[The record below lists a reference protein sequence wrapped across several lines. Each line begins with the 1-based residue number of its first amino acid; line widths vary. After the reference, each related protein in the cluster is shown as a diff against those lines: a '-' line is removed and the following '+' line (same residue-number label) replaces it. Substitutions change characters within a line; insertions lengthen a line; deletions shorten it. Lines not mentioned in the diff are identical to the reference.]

1 MALTDTQ
8 ISIVKS
14 TAPVLKEHGEAITT
28 VFYHNLIT
36 ENPSLKNIFSL
47 TSQSTGAQPRALAH
61 AVLAYATYIDN
72 LPALSHAVARIAHK
86 HVSLQVEPAQ
96 YAIVGQYLIQA
107 IGQVLG
113 SAATPEIVDAWT
125 AAYGVLA
132 DVFIG
137 TEGKMYEENEKRDH
151 WKGWRKFKIS
161 KKVAES
167 ENIASFYLQPVD
179 VDGPKKKLPAYKP
192 GQYVSVQVLVPSL
205 GHLQSRQYSLSEAPK
220 EEEGGMEEY
229 RISVKKEE
237 GEGEAGVPGL
247 ISNFLHGLQEGAE
260 VEVSHPQGEF
270 YVDPADKTKE
280 GAPVVLIS
288 VGVGATPLMAILKS
302 LVQAASSSSVKR
314 PVSWIHASRSSSVQ
328 PFGDEVRR
336 IVKENPDQVSAH
348 VFLKTVAGTDQAGV
362 HYDFA
367 DTRMDLSKL
376 DGERDLH
383 LADKRTEHYI
393 CGPETFM
400 VEIRKV
406 LVGLGVERSNVHLE
420 LFATGD
426 VADE

>member
-1 MALTDTQ
+1 MTLTDAQ

-14 TAPVLKEHGEAITT
+14 TAPVLKQHGEAIAT

-72 LPALSHAVARIAHK
+72 LAALSHAVARIAHK

-113 SAATPEIVDAWT
+113 DAATPDIVDAWT

-137 TEGKMYEENEKRDH
+137 TEGKMYEENEKKDH
-151 WKGWRKFKIS
+151 WKGWRKFRIARKVEESQNIS
-161 KKVAES
+161 
-167 ENIASFYLQPVD
+167 SFYLKPVD
-179 VDGPKKKLPAYKP
+179 GETLPTYLP
-192 GQYVSVQVLVPSL
+192 GQYVSVQVLVPKL
-205 GHLQSRQYSLSEAPK
+205 GHLQSRQYSLSEAPRQ
-220 EEEGGMEEY
+220 GGMEEY
-229 RISVKKEE
+229 RISVKREE
-237 GEGEAGVPGL
+237 GAEGEAGVPGL
-247 ISNFLHGLQEGAE
+247 ISNFLHGMQEGGE

-270 YVDPADKTKE
+270 YVDPADASKE
-280 GAPVVLIS
+280 GVPVVLIS

-302 LVQAASSSSVKR
+302 LVQGDVKRR
-314 PVSWIHASRSSSVQ
+314 PVSWIHASRSSSTQ
-328 PFGDEVRR
+328 PFGEEVRR
-336 IVKENPDQVSAH
+336 IVKENPEQVSAH

-376 DGERDLH
+376 DGARDLH
-383 LADKRTEHYI
+383 LADKRTDYYI

-406 LVGLGVERSNVHLE
+406 LVGLGVERSKVHLE

>member
-1 MALTDTQ
+1 MTLTDAQ

-14 TAPVLKEHGEAITT
+14 TAPVLKQHGEAITT

-36 ENPSLKNIFSL
+36 ENPSLKNIFSI

-72 LPALSHAVARIAHK
+72 LAALSHAVARIAHK

-113 SAATPEIVDAWT
+113 DAATPDIVDAWT

-137 TEGKMYEENEKRDH
+137 TEGKMYKENEKKDH
-151 WKGWRKFKIS
+151 WRGWRKFRIARKVEESQNIS
-161 KKVAES
+161 
-167 ENIASFYLQPVD
+167 SFYLKPVD
-179 VDGPKKKLPAYKP
+179 GITLPRYLP
-192 GQYVSVQVLVPSL
+192 GQYVSVQVLAPQL
-205 GHLQSRQYSLSEAPK
+205 GYLQSRQYSLSEAPK
-220 EEEGGMEEY
+220 EGGMEEY
-229 RISVKKEE
+229 RISVKRE
-237 GEGEAGVPGL
+237 EGEAGNGMPGL
-247 ISNFLHGLQEGAE
+247 ISNLLHGMQEGAE

-270 YVDPADKTKE
+270 YVDPADASKE
-280 GAPVVLIS
+280 GVPVVLIS

-302 LVQAASSSSVKR
+302 LVQAPAKR
-314 PVSWIHASRSSSVQ
+314 PVSWIHASRSSSAQ
-328 PFGDEVRR
+328 PFGEEVRR
-336 IVKENPDQVSAH
+336 IVKENPEQVSAH

-367 DTRMDLSKL
+367 DTRMDLTKL

-383 LADKRTEHYI
+383 LADKRTEYYI

-406 LVGLGVERSNVHLE
+406 LVGLGVERSKVHLE

>member
-1 MALTDTQ
+1 MTLTDAQ
-8 ISIVKS
+8 ISIVKA
-14 TAPVLKEHGEAITT
+14 TAPVLKQHGEAITT

-72 LPALSHAVARIAHK
+72 LPALSHAVSRIAHK

-113 SAATPEIVDAWT
+113 DAATPEIVDAWT

-137 TEGKMYEENEKRDH
+137 TEGKMYEENERKDH
-151 WKGWRKFKIS
+151 WKGWRKFRIS

-167 ENIASFYLQPVD
+167 QNISSFYLAPVD
-179 VDGPKKKLPAYKP
+179 GKPLPKYLP
-192 GQYVSVQVLVPSL
+192 GQYVSVQVMVPKL
-205 GHLQSRQYSLSEAPK
+205 GHLQSRQYSLSEAPSS
-220 EEEGGMEEY
+220 EMGEY
-229 RISVKKEE
+229 RVSVKREE
-237 GEGEAGVPGL
+237 GEEAGVPGL
-247 ISNFLHGLQEGAE
+247 ISNLLHGMQEGDE
-260 VEVSHPQGEF
+260 IEVSHPQGEF
-270 YVDPADKTKE
+270 FVDPTDASKE
-280 GAPVVLIS
+280 GVPVVLIS

-302 LVQAASSSSVKR
+302 LVSSEVKSRRR
-314 PVSWIHASRSSSVQ
+314 PVSWIHASRSSSTQ

-336 IVKENPDQVSAH
+336 IVKEYPEQVSAH
-348 VFLKTVAGTDQAGV
+348 VFLKTTVPGTDQAGV

-367 DTRMDLSKL
+367 DTRMDLAKL

-383 LADKRTEHYI
+383 LKDERTEYYI
-393 CGPETFM
+393 CGPERFM

-406 LVGLGVERSNVHLE
+406 LVGLGVDRSRVHLE

>member
-14 TAPVLKEHGEAITT
+14 TAPVLKQHGEAITS
-28 VFYHNLIT
+28 VFYRNLIT

-96 YAIVGQYLIQA
+96 YAIVGKYLIQA

-113 SAATPEIVDAWT
+113 DAATPEIVDAWT

-137 TEGKMYEENEKRDH
+137 TEGKMYEENERKDH
-151 WKGWRKFKIS
+151 WKGWRKFRIAR
-161 KKVAES
+161 KVAES
-167 ENIASFYLQPVD
+167 QSISSFYLAPVD
-179 VDGPKKKLPAYKP
+179 GKPLPKYLP
-192 GQYVSVQVLVPSL
+192 GQYVSVQVMVPRL
-205 GHLQSRQYSLSEAPK
+205 GHLQSRQYSLSEAPAQ
-220 EEEGGMEEY
+220 EGMEEY
-229 RISVKKEE
+229 RISVKREE
-237 GEGEAGVPGL
+237 GEEAGNGIPGL
-247 ISNFLHGLQEGAE
+247 ISNLLHGMQEGEE

-270 YVDPADKTKE
+270 FVDPADASKE
-280 GAPVVLIS
+280 GVPVVLIS

-302 LVQAASSSSVKR
+302 LVPPKVKSRR
-314 PVSWIHASRSSSVQ
+314 PVSWIHASRSSSTQ

-336 IVKENPDQVSAH
+336 IVKENPEQVSAH

-367 DTRMDLSKL
+367 DTRMDLTKL

-383 LADKRTEHYI
+383 LADKRTEYYI

-406 LVGLGVERSNVHLE
+406 LVGLGVDRSKVHLE